1 MTIRAVKNADDLALL
16 KVYLDQRKRPF
27 TVDVTDGRDRSSEQ
41 NRLSQK
47 WYGEIADQTGED
59 REDVRARCKLKYGLP
74 ILMES
79 SEAFRDLCRRRI
91 KPLSHA
97 ERIEVIRDFDIPI
110 TRLMNVTQMSQ
121 YMDQVFQAHV
131 EFGINL
137 TVPEDKFAFAPKQ
150 RDAA

>member
-1 MTIRAVKNADDLALL
+1 MTTRTVKNADDLALL

-27 TVDVTDGRDRSSEQ
+27 TVDVTDGRDRSAEQ

-47 WYGEIADQTGED
+47 WYGEIAEQTGED

-91 KPLSHA
+91 KPLAHA

-137 TVPEDKFAFAPKQ
+137 TVPEDKYAFAPKQ
-150 RDAA
+150 RAAA